1 MNMNQR
7 FNRNY
12 NNRGYRGRAGNNRG
26 GFGRGN
32 RGLWGQQNFRGSY
45 PQGRGSFRRG
55 NFTQDNPAQG
65 YMKVEQWDKPKRD
78 TPGKRL
84 CESDIGVTEY
94 ISDHSGFNGI
104 IKSRYSDFQ
113 VSEISKEG
121 HEAILT
127 DLKPPKPPVDV
138 VDEDEELLLTKY
150 NVEILPLETWD
161 NINKIAVCQEETS
174 ETVEIDVTG
183 MTKEQRTKIHEAV
196 KKAFGSSVI
205 GSTVSV
211 DDKKYVRFEK
221 YRKGVRVDTRVKWIW
236 PGEYVYFVVYK
247 ENCDT
252 MEAASLIAERL
263 RMNLRP
269 STICFAGTKDRRA
282 KTSQWMSMRR
292 VQPASLARASAQLRA
307 LRLGNYKFL
316 HEPLR
321 LGMLSGNRS
330 VLPARS
336 AALTPHTY
344 THTYI
349 HTPTS
354 SCTSRCAWAC
364 SAATGQC
371 CPPALRP
378 SPRIHTHTHTYIH
391 LQVPARAAAP
401 GHAQRQ
407 PVSAARPLCG
417 PHPAYIHTHIH
428 TYTYKFLHEP
438 LRLGMLSGNRSVLP
452 ARSAALTPHT
462 YTHIHTY
469 NYIVGELAT
478 IFG

>member
-32 RGLWGQQNFRGSY
+32 RGSWGQQNFRGSF

-65 YMKVEQWDKPKRD
+65 
-78 TPGKRL
+78 
-84 CESDIGVTEY
+84 
-94 ISDHSGFNGI
+94 GFNGI

-161 NINKIAVCQEETS
+161 NINKIAVCQEETT

-321 LGMLSGNRS
+321 LGMLSGNRFQ
-330 VLPARS
+330 
-336 AALTPHTY
+336 
-344 THTYI
+344 I
-349 HTPTS
+349 
-354 SCTSRCAWAC
+354 
-364 SAATGQC
+364 
-371 CPPALRP
+371 ALRNVTAP
-378 SPRIHTHTHTYIH
+378 EETIESACKQLVEKGFLNYYGLQRFGTRIGVPTYQIG
-391 LQVPARAAAP
+391 LK
-401 GHAQRQ
+401 
-407 PVSAARPLCG
+407 L
-417 PHPAYIHTHIH
+417 
-428 TYTYKFLHEP
+428 L
-438 LRLGMLSGNRSVLP
+438 LGQ
-452 ARSAALTPHT
+452 
-462 YTHIHTY
+462 YQ
-469 NYIVGELAT
+469 E
-478 IFG
+478 